1 MMTVTNIS
9 DFRSKIKQYVDN
21 VLRDGSAVVINRGST
36 AAVLISLEEYNSI
49 KETEAL
55 IAKSDARKD
64 VSNVLQE
71 LDTYRGI
78 AVDINDL

>member
-1 MMTVTNIS
+1 MTVTNIS